1 MNKLSAKLAMFI
13 IKLVFVLVSSMFSVL
28 CIVFA
33 GIHVGSAMAFLAIV
47 GTVLVL
53 DSLK

>member
-1 MNKLSAKLAMFI
+1 MFI
-13 IKLVFVLVSSMFSVL
+13 IKLVFVLVSSMFSAL
-28 CIVFA
+28 CVVFA
-33 GIHVGSAMAFLAIV
+33 GIHVGSALAFLAIV